1 MGTETRVA
9 ATAQAPDEERA
20 RKYHQAAVIYF
31 AYGVLYLSKVVALG
45 ETSGWSMHDYP
56 SWVGWIFIALGALI
70 TIAFPY
76 FIWRQVRWFTMVL
89 AVAVFART
97 VYVFVQPEVGF
108 YLGPF
113 LVAAV
118 TAWMLARA
126 AWDL

>member
-1 MGTETRVA
+1 MAKSSVAMGDVL
-9 ATAQAPDEERA
+9 EERA

-31 AYGVLYLSKVVALG
+31 GYGVLYLAKVVTMGQA
-45 ETSGWSMHDYP
+45 SGWNMHRYP
-56 SWVGWIFIALGALI
+56 AWVGWIFISLGALI
-70 TIAFPY
+70 TISFPY
-76 FIWRQVRWFTMVL
+76 FIWRGVRWLTMVL
-89 AVAVFART
+89 AIAVFART
-97 VYVFVQPEVGF
+97 VYVFVQPEIGF

>member
-1 MGTETRVA
+1 MSSESRTGAA
-9 ATAQAPDEERA
+9 ATAGERA
-20 RKYHQAAVIYF
+20 LKYRQAAVLYF
-31 AYGVLYLSKVVALG
+31 AYGVLYLSKVVVMG
-45 ETSGWSMHDYP
+45 RESGWNMHGYP
-56 SWVGWIFIALGALI
+56 RWVAWIFIPVGAII

-89 AVAVFART
+89 AAVVFIRA
-97 VYVFVQPEVGF
+97 VYLFVQPEVGF

-113 LVAAV
+113 LVAAA